1 MKEKKEI
8 KNVAAS
14 VKERLRN
21 ISVQSGREFQSV
33 FSQYVQER
41 FLYRLSESPYSNN
54 LILKGALLFIAHNIS
69 RNRPTR
75 DIEFLGSK
83 IPNEINDLVEV
94 IKEILIVKFD
104 DGLRFD
110 PDSVEAENI
119 TEDGDY
125 EGVRVKFNVFLE
137 NSKERMQ
144 LDIGFGDKITA
155 GPVEIEFPTLLD
167 FPAPKLKV
175 YSIETEIAEK
185 YEAIVSL
192 QLLTSR
198 MKDFYDI
205 LFFAECYNF
214 NKETLLRAIITTFN
228 NRSTDL
234 DLSKTI
240 FKDQFKNN
248 DRFQNLWKAFL
259 NRNKLESN
267 KTFFE
272 VVSQIQSFIEPIFD
286 SKTKN
291 NWNPR
296 KWKWE

>member
-1 MKEKKEI
+1 MKNKKEI
-8 KNVAAS
+8 KNVSAS
-14 VKERLRN
+14 VKSKLRN
-21 ISVQSGREFQSV
+21 IAFQNGKEFQSV
-33 FSQYVQER
+33 LSQYVQER
-41 FLYRLSESPYSNN
+41 FLYRLSKSSYSNN
-54 LILKGALLFIAHNIS
+54 LILKGALLLIAHDLS
-69 RNRPTR
+69 RNRPTK
-75 DIEFLGSK
+75 DIDFLGSK
-83 IPNEINDLVEV
+83 ITNEIDDLIKI
-94 IKEILIVKFD
+94 IKEILNTNYD

-110 PDSVEAENI
+110 SDSVEAENI

-125 EGVRVKFNVFLE
+125 KGVRIKFNAFLE
-137 NSKERMQ
+137 NSRVRIQ
-144 LDIGFGDKITA
+144 LDIGFGDQIIA
-155 GPVEIEFPTLLD
+155 GPVEIEFPALLD
-167 FPAPKLKV
+167 FPAPKLMV
-175 YSIETEIAEK
+175 YSIETAIAEK
-185 YEAIVSL
+185 FEAIVSF

-205 LFFAECYNF
+205 LFFAEYYDF
-214 NKETLLRAIITTFN
+214 KKETLFQAIVTTFN

-240 FKDQFKNN
+240 FTDQFKNN

-291 NWNPR
+291 N
-296 KWKWE
+296 

>member
-21 ISVQSGREFQSV
+21 ISVQSGREFQNV

-41 FLYRLSESPYSNN
+41 FLYRLSKSTYSNN

-75 DIEFLGSK
+75 DIDFLGSK

-110 PDSVEAENI
+110 PDSVEAKNI

-185 YEAIVSL
+185 FEAIISL

-214 NKETLLRAIITTFN
+214 KKETLLRAIITTFN